1 MSEPSSN
8 PDARMGGQ
16 SDEAAQAEAMRQLQE
31 ELASAPVEV
40 VVMQAAAHLA
50 TYAYVRLGIPPEEN
64 DRFRDLAAARVL
76 VDAFAGLVQAMRGRL
91 GRAEDELEQALAGLH
106 MTYAQLAAGAEP
118 GPEGGAEPPP
128 SPAPEEPRLHRPSSG
143 LWVPGQD

>member
-1 MSEPSSN
+1 MSE
-8 PDARMGGQ
+8 Q

-64 DRFRDLAAARVL
+64 ERFRDLGAARVL
-76 VDAFAGLVQAMRGRL
+76 IDAFGGLVLAMRGRL
-91 GRAEDELEQALAGLH
+91 GRAEDELEQALASLR
-106 MTYAQLAAGAEP
+106 MTYAQFAGGAEP
-118 GPEGGAEPPP
+118 GPPGDTEPPP
-128 SPAPEEPRLHRPSSG
+128 SPA
-143 LWVPGQD
+143 

>member
-1 MSEPSSN
+1 MSE
-8 PDARMGGQ
+8 Q

-64 DRFRDLAAARVL
+64 ERFRDLAAARVL
-76 VDAFAGLVQAMRGRL
+76 IDAFGGLVQAMQGRL

-106 MTYAQLAAGAEP
+106 MTYAQLASGAVP
-118 GPEGGAEPPP
+118 GPAGEAEPPP
-128 SPAPEEPRLHRPSSG
+128 SPAPEEPRLHRPPSG